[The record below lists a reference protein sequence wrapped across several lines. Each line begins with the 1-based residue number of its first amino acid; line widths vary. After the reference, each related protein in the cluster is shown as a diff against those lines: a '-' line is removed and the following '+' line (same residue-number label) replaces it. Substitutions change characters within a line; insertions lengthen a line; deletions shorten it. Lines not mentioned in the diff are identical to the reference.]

1 MNKQELLLNILSK
14 KNTRISY
21 LEKDFY
27 NFFIYYFQKHI
38 KYPKLAPFHKDWC
51 KTAQD
56 WLNMYVEWHRE
67 SAKTTILWMA
77 YEIWCICYQ
86 KRNFICN
93 LCYDKDKAK
102 SFNKLIAQELIHNV
116 LLLQDFWVLYSKK
129 SSAYNEEDLS
139 EKWISEFVTTN
150 YIKVKAFWMWEA
162 IRWEVFNSKTKW
174 NVRPSLIFCQPK
186 WNIVL
191 TSLWEKDISE
201 IKIWDLVFTHKSNY
215 KEVINI
221 LTTNELN
228 IYKIKIHWYN
238 EYFSFSEWHRV
249 LSKHTKSKYNVHF
262 KNYDDITPEFTE
274 VEKLKKWTYI
284 WFPINKKEN
293 RYIWK
298 INTKV
303 FDSVKINKKNWQFIS
318 WPVYLNKIKD
328 IELDK
333 RDYYILWHFVW
344 NWSLKKNWIVIHC
357 DKTKDYQIK
366 SIEQNSNYWICYSDA
381 PWVKKLHLSSV
392 KLERI
397 CKQIKKPKNSWKI
410 MPTEFE
416 TDLIENQIEFIKWY
430 IDSDWYIDTKNNC
443 IRITSVCLPLLRQV
457 QRILLRLWITSSIR
471 DWIDWNNN
479 SIICWCKCKTQ
490 KKYDLYMRQWIEIL
504 WYWLKSQTRYKYNHL
519 KQHIYN
525 WFLWCSIKD
534 IKKQDKKEV
543 CYTFK
548 VNDDKS
554 YCNHLITNHNCD
566 DIDNNKNTK
575 NINIIKADMDFLNW
589 EVIGWLDKN
598 YGQIIWLWNI
608 IRKDWRNP
616 RKREEIRN
624 NPNWKLYSNFIYW
637 EAGNTTWPIQWER
650 YVETEKE
657 SINNKISLD
666 SIRRE
671 EWSSFNQNWLWIPLI
686 KWQSVI
692 KEEWIRYTRE
702 DIKFDYIQ
710 IWVDPAFSLKTWSDA
725 IWIAVT
731 GFKKINET
739 IYKYGIYCKKLEW
752 TQKDEDI
759 AEKIIESLYNKYW
772 VARILVEKN
781 NWWEIF
787 WRLLQKKW
795 LSVEIVNATKD
806 KLSRFK
812 EHEWDLMR
820 WQIFFYPECSEL
832 VNEMLDFTWDD
843 WWQDNL
849 VDAFVHSL
857 QEYNQKE
864 FYFSIS

>member
-139 EKWISEFVTTN
+139 EKWINEFVTTN

-174 NVRPSLIFCQPK
+174 NVRPSLIF
-186 WNIVL
+186 L
-191 TSLWEKDISE
+191 
-201 IKIWDLVFTHKSNY
+201 
-215 KEVINI
+215 
-221 LTTNELN
+221 
-228 IYKIKIHWYN
+228 
-238 EYFSFSEWHRV
+238 
-249 LSKHTKSKYNVHF
+249 
-262 KNYDDITPEFTE
+262 
-274 VEKLKKWTYI
+274 
-284 WFPINKKEN
+284 
-293 RYIWK
+293 
-298 INTKV
+298 
-303 FDSVKINKKNWQFIS
+303 
-318 WPVYLNKIKD
+318 
-328 IELDK
+328 
-333 RDYYILWHFVW
+333 
-344 NWSLKKNWIVIHC
+344 
-357 DKTKDYQIK
+357 
-366 SIEQNSNYWICYSDA
+366 
-381 PWVKKLHLSSV
+381 
-392 KLERI
+392 
-397 CKQIKKPKNSWKI
+397 
-410 MPTEFE
+410 
-416 TDLIENQIEFIKWY
+416 
-430 IDSDWYIDTKNNC
+430 
-443 IRITSVCLPLLRQV
+443 
-457 QRILLRLWITSSIR
+457 
-471 DWIDWNNN
+471 
-479 SIICWCKCKTQ
+479 
-490 KKYDLYMRQWIEIL
+490 
-504 WYWLKSQTRYKYNHL
+504 
-519 KQHIYN
+519 
-525 WFLWCSIKD
+525 
-534 IKKQDKKEV
+534 
-543 CYTFK
+543 
-548 VNDDKS
+548 
-554 YCNHLITNHNCD
+554 D

-657 SINNKISLD
+657 SINNQISLD
-666 SIRRE
+666 SIRME
-671 EWSSFNQNWLWIPLI
+671 EWSNFNQNWLWIPLI
-686 KWQSVI
+686 KWQSII

-725 IWIAVT
+725 IWIVVT